1 VVLWLVPLGGG
12 LVLAALLTPAAR
24 RVATRTGDIA
34 PPTGGR
40 IHRRPTPLMGG
51 LAVYLAVAIVAM
63 VFLPLSAPVVGLL
76 AGGLAAVVLGLVD
89 EYRSLPPLVHL
100 AGQIAAAVIAVA
112 AGIGVVRHISL
123 PTTALTHPGYQLPF
137 IVGAIGTVFWLVL
150 MMNTV
155 NFLDGMDGLAAG
167 VGALAALL
175 LAGWALEPHPY
186 LPFTT
191 PHHEDII
198 LPLAL
203 AGALLGFLL
212 FNWNP
217 ARIFL
222 GDSGSMFIGM
232 ALASL
237 SIVGPTKFG
246 TALVV
251 MMIPVLD
258 VAWAIVRRR
267 MRGRNFLSGDKEHV
281 YHRMLHLGIGYR
293 TTVLLLYFLVLAL
306 AILDLALSKLDKL
319 VAFVILAAV
328 LSGAF
333 VLLEFRASRRQ
344 AARSAES
351 GVQPAGDGVS

>member
-1 VVLWLVPLGGG
+1 
-12 LVLAALLTPAAR
+12 
-24 RVATRTGDIA
+24 
-34 PPTGGR
+34 
-40 IHRRPTPLMGG
+40 MGG
-51 LAVYLAVAIVAM
+51 VAVYLAVALAALA
-63 VFLPLSAPVVGLL
+63 FLPPSAPVVGLL
-76 AGGLAAVVLGLVD
+76 TGGLAAVVVGLFD
-89 EYRSLPPLVHL
+89 EYRPLPPLIHL
-100 AGQIAAAVIAVA
+100 GGQVAAAVIAVA
-112 AGIGVVRHISL
+112 AGIGVVHHISL
-123 PTTALTHPGYQLPF
+123 PTTGLTSPGYQLPF
-137 IVGAIGTVFWLVL
+137 LVGAVATVFWLVL

-155 NFLDGMDGLAAG
+155 NFLDGMDGLAGG
-167 VGALAALL
+167 VGGLAALL

-203 AGALLGFLL
+203 AGALFGFLV
-212 FNWNP
+212 FNWHP
-217 ARIFL
+217 AKIFL
-222 GDSGSMFIGM
+222 GDSGSMFIGL

-267 MRGRNFLSGDKEHV
+267 LRGRNFLSGDKEHI

-293 TTVLLLYFLVLAL
+293 TTIFLLYFLVLAL

-319 VAFVILAAV
+319 VAFIVLAVVMSA
-328 LSGAF
+328 AF
-333 VLLEFRASRRQ
+333 VVVEIRASRRR
-344 AARSAES
+344 AATA
-351 GVQPAGDGVS
+351 GDIGAQPASDGAS

>member
-1 VVLWLVPLGGG
+1 VPLAGG
-12 LVLAALLTPAAR
+12 LALSALLTPAAR
-24 RVATRTGDIA
+24 RLATRTGNLA
-34 PPTGGR
+34 APTGGR
-40 IHRRPTPLMGG
+40 IHARPTPLMGG
-51 LAVYLAVAIVAM
+51 FAVYVAVAVIAL
-63 VFLPLSAPVVGLL
+63 VFLPPSGPVVGLL
-76 AGGLAAVVLGLVD
+76 AGGLAAVIVGLID
-89 EYRSLPPLVHL
+89 EYRSLPPLLHL
-100 AGQIAAAVIAVA
+100 AGQLAAAVIAVS

-123 PTTALTHPGYQLPF
+123 PTTALTHPGYELPF
-137 IVGAIGTVFWLVL
+137 IVGAVGTVIWLVL

-155 NFLDGMDGLAAG
+155 NFLDGMDGLAGG

-222 GDSGSMFIGM
+222 GDSGSMFLGI

-328 LSGAF
+328 MSAAF
-333 VLLEFRASRRQ
+333 VVLEIRASRHQ
-344 AARSAES
+344 SAARKDS
-351 GVQPAGDGVS
+351 GVKPAVAERE